1 MREDTHSPQH
11 VLPRSSPKA
20 RSLDDRDVA
29 SLSPKARS
37 FDDQDAAKLTS
48 AQSRQQMKHSTAHD
62 RNVKRRKEMASE
74 QHLFPEVIVYTG
86 RRLEDGNTSETST
99 AGSPTAASARRRKSL
114 KTQKSVEYDPAEDPI
129 YHMTQTSSDPGFSET
144 YSEASL
150 THFKMDRTG
159 SAVDFTRLGSS
170 REWTSAPFDLASS
183 SKVKTLKHG
192 FPRLSTSALTM
203 DRAESKRAFK
213 HQTTVDSYFKS
224 SRRHRHPSE
233 YRSQSRRDD
242 SERRKSSSGRA
253 HDDVR
258 SQQYLHSTRSHGHEQ
273 GRAAN
278 ERREKF
284 QRGEST
290 LVTPTYLKKGP
301 NGSRTLRKHSSVD
314 LLNQQVPHMQVR
326 ARSEDALETCWCK
339 DCNTHSSHS
348 LRHRSH
354 ASHRHVK
361 ARSKDKMS
369 REQRS
374 CDRKA
379 RRLAKDRESLSSLNY
394 WNQSIESN
402 RLSKHSRSWHS
413 EPSERLEHKLTLS
426 KDSSSESDKSSQ
438 RWIQHETAKRD
449 QKSQWSV
456 SLQRHHGL
464 DALGS
469 SRSEKEMDFTKKEL
483 FMKFFS
489 QEVDLD
495 DTQSNEDPRFFSDSW
510 TNSLESSVS
519 TRKNS
524 LKFIGHSSGDSE
536 DTLQVV
542 AVESSSGGAADGHSR
557 EFLTVSEPTPK
568 CNVIVYADNLRSK
581 HRTRSR
587 TVSNHVSPAR
597 SPSSE
602 TNDDLPTHD
611 VRAGSRVL
619 ASTVSNPNK
628 SVPCAVPDAEL
639 SSGSSESVRTKV
651 SEASTHLSVTDTDS
665 ALSSAASRQTTPSAP
680 STLHEEVTTTYPH
693 VGKKYSDSAY
703 QTKESSMDMFD
714 DLRRKGSVTTL
725 R

>member
-1 MREDTHSPQH
+1 M
-11 VLPRSSPKA
+11 L
-20 RSLDDRDVA
+20 
-29 SLSPKARS
+29 
-37 FDDQDAAKLTS
+37 
-48 AQSRQQMKHSTAHD
+48 
-62 RNVKRRKEMASE
+62 
-74 QHLFPEVIVYTG
+74 
-86 RRLEDGNTSETST
+86 
-99 AGSPTAASARRRKSL
+99 
-114 KTQKSVEYDPAEDPI
+114 
-129 YHMTQTSSDPGFSET
+129 
-144 YSEASL
+144 
-150 THFKMDRTG
+150 
-159 SAVDFTRLGSS
+159 
-170 REWTSAPFDLASS
+170 
-183 SKVKTLKHG
+183 
-192 FPRLSTSALTM
+192 
-203 DRAESKRAFK
+203 
-213 HQTTVDSYFKS
+213 
-224 SRRHRHPSE
+224 
-233 YRSQSRRDD
+233 
-242 SERRKSSSGRA
+242 
-253 HDDVR
+253 
-258 SQQYLHSTRSHGHEQ
+258 
-273 GRAAN
+273 
-278 ERREKF
+278 
-284 QRGEST
+284 
-290 LVTPTYLKKGP
+290 
-301 NGSRTLRKHSSVD
+301 
-314 LLNQQVPHMQVR
+314 
-326 ARSEDALETCWCK
+326 
-339 DCNTHSSHS
+339 
-348 LRHRSH
+348 
-354 ASHRHVK
+354 
-361 ARSKDKMS
+361 

-394 WNQSIESN
+394 WNQSIDSN

-542 AVESSSGGAADGHSR
+542 AVESSSGGAADCHSR

-602 TNDDLPTHD
+602 TNDDLPTRD

-714 DLRRKGSVTTL
+714 DPRRKGSVTTL
-725 R
+725 RGEDKKVTQRLHQAAVKLFVLQQRVRKGRLSRDSAVSTISEDEATMDNYEDLPVSYYPSFSKTGRRQTLLPEKLSGKTPRHHGITEEEEQETDLDLSVKDLSSAPELLPLSETQGQVLQLEQLTETVEV